1 MSMEIASK
9 KNTLVS
15 QGFGSSSKQIKLK
28 STLQIKLKSTLQ
40 QSHVPLKAWA
50 E

>member
-1 MSMEIASK
+1 MSMEIPSK

-15 QGFGSSSKQIKLK
+15 QGFGSSSKQA
-28 STLQIKLKSTLQ
+28 KLKSTLQ